1 MAALAERT
9 PSPGGGAAS
18 GVMLAMAA
26 SLCSMVAGYSET
38 SRETE
43 QLVERARGHL
53 RAALVL
59 ADEDAVASRAFGAAH
74 RLPPGREHD
83 HAVRAASIDAA
94 RSAAALGSRAE
105 ELLPDLEWLADNGNP
120 ALIADTAVALGA
132 LRAALYG
139 SRANL
144 GFDLGS
150 LLGLGDSLDRVRE
163 AHPSLFATVSR
174 FDASLD
180 RIDRVARS
188 IHHRAAPT
196 D

>member
-1 MAALAERT
+1 MLATAAALSA
-9 PSPGGGAAS
+9 
-18 GVMLAMAA
+18 
-26 SLCSMVAGYSET
+26 MVAGYSEP
-38 SRETE
+38 SLETRHII
-43 QLVERARGHL
+43 ERAHGHR

-59 ADEDAVASRAFGAAH
+59 ADEDAVASRAFGTAH

-83 HAVRAASIDAA
+83 HQVRAASIDAA

-105 ELLPDLEWLADNGNP
+105 ELLPDLEWLAENGSP

-139 SRANL
+139 SRTNVS
-144 GFDLGS
+144 FDLGS
-150 LLGLGDSLDRVRE
+150 LLRLGDSLDAVRE

-188 IHHRAAPT
+188 IDHRAAPT